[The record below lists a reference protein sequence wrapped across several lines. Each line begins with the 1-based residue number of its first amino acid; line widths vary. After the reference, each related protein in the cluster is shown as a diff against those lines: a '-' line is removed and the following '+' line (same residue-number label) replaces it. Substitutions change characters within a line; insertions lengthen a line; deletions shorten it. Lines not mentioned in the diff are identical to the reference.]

1 MDLLEDLKMSVL
13 NFNFIMIYIIHKTL
27 SLYKNNRNYLTYNR
41 LLFLFFRL
49 TFFTTY
55 NDGNFKS

>member
-1 MDLLEDLKMSVL
+1 MSVL
-13 NFNFIMIYIIHKTL
+13 NFDFVIIYIIHKTL
-27 SLYKNNRNYLTYNR
+27 SLLINNLNYLNYNR

-55 NDGNFKS
+55 NDGKFKS